1 MKLALLVALPLLMA
15 ACGPGL
21 HEIDREPQDATKDAA
36 AAFTK
41 ASQTGDV
48 ATIRKMLGPSVVNG
62 GLWFPDPTCEAEF
75 AVPGEVGGGRL
86 DELARCLTTVK
97 LSTSQRKDA
106 LLDVAVLSYEPGIE
120 IEARFI
126 DRSTG
131 TWLSWIGYAARHDV
145 ADALPTITPDA
156 LESLRVAG
164 QREPAVPEL
173 DAELAASPRKYTHTW
188 VKLCIDATG
197 AVTGV
202 HVREASSHRAA
213 AAYTRAVADWKF
225 KPFAPAG
232 QPIPVCSMLVL
243 AHPLAEALDHE
254 GLPYPLSTDAF
265 VVPAIALKD
274 LRISGNKMIVPDDAT
289 KMAIQR
295 AGIRRLIGMYQLCLD
310 VNGVVHDL
318 RMLRSTGVPPYDARI
333 LTAMAQWRY
342 KPFLDEGQPSP
353 VCTEV
358 TFVYSQR

>member
-145 ADALPTITPDA
+145 ADDDTVRRR
-156 LESLRVAG
+156 LEIGRCIAFEY
-164 QREPAVPEL
+164 R
-173 DAELAASPRKYTHTW
+173 DAERFELRAHGRIHIAIRAAHAVTFGLGERGDATHECAAHAEYVDAHAAHDNLWAARRHGWGDVSRLHATICAPTEPK
-188 VKLCIDATG
+188 VARGRHERNATG
-197 AVTGV
+197 AR
-202 HVREASSHRAA
+202 RER
-213 AAYTRAVADWKF
+213 
-225 KPFAPAG
+225 
-232 QPIPVCSMLVL
+232 
-243 AHPLAEALDHE
+243 
-254 GLPYPLSTDAF
+254 
-265 VVPAIALKD
+265 
-274 LRISGNKMIVPDDAT
+274 
-289 KMAIQR
+289 
-295 AGIRRLIGMYQLCLD
+295 
-310 VNGVVHDL
+310 
-318 RMLRSTGVPPYDARI
+318 
-333 LTAMAQWRY
+333 
-342 KPFLDEGQPSP
+342 
-353 VCTEV
+353 
-358 TFVYSQR
+358 